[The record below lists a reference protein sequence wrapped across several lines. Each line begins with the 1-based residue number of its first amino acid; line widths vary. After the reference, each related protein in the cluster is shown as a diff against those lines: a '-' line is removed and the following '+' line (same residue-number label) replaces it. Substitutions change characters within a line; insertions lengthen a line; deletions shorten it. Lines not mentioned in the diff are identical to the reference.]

1 LVKDNP
7 AKWISKYG
15 SLVTTIYGV
24 GTANGFNERGLGTHL
39 TATEFGQRDP
49 SKPGVNAARWAQ
61 YVLDNA
67 ATVDEALTLLKPI
80 QVTPAEARGH
90 QASVHLAIEDSSGD
104 SAIIEYI
111 SGKPVIH
118 HGREFKIMT
127 NDPVYDEQ
135 LALLKKQDFSKPSSD
150 TPSTVSSG
158 SPMSRQC
165 CLNPQNEREAVA
177 GVTQCLCPIRR
188 AL

>member
-1 LVKDNP
+1 MDWPESTEPVLTIFPRGMKRDGGRLGP
-7 AKWISKYG
+7 AE
-15 SLVTTIYGV
+15 LVTTIYGV
-24 GTANGFNERGLGTHL
+24 GTADGFNERGLGAHMLYL
-39 TATEFGQRDP
+39 TATDFGQRDP
-49 SKPGVNAARWAQ
+49 SKPGVNAALWAQ

-127 NDPVYDEQ
+127 NDPVYDEH
-135 LALLKKQDFSKPSSD
+135 
-150 TPSTVSSG
+150 
-158 SPMSRQC
+158 C
-165 CLNPQNEREAVA
+165 
-177 GVTQCLCPIRR
+177 
-188 AL
+188 